1 MKSTRFLYSN
11 GVVSYSSDVPPVA
24 TFLESLPGA
33 YTTTRTHEN
42 GTTLLFWE
50 RHLKRLSNSAR
61 ILVNSSPHLILKANK
76 KNPSFFPPLSITS
89 SLKWETRIRSLVR
102 NSLNH
107 VLPIALE
114 ERSNGEELAV
124 TALISGDLEKLK
136 AIGNVANDDDDRV
149 FQFLDVHLHIGSYV
163 PPVFGIEENGAHL
176 ALVGRGRDI
185 SDAKY
190 SDWVRLRKPLE
201 KLRPHSVTELL
212 LSNDGDRILEGC
224 ITNFFVICQ
233 IDKSEAEGKYLND
246 YDNAYS
252 VEVQTAP
259 ISDGVLPGVIRQL
272 VIEVCRIKGIPVREV
287 APSWERHQ
295 LWEEAFVTNSLRVLQ
310 HVETIKVPHPWE
322 SLESKCLEG
331 ISWIEKKFQTQVR
344 VSDMD
349 ASDIG
354 SRNYD
359 KSHPERDHG
368 ESQHGRALVKGIRVA
383 DNGVSCVARSA
394 LVSESQSL
402 HIAIDTCITC
412 TDHRFNSN
420 GTKDFVFFLKE
431 DSEYRKFL
439 SGTKL
444 ITVDNQIMEQVEHVN
459 EVRVFV
465 GELSYHQQLD
475 INLKP
480 CSLCMF
486 EVHLIAELEF

>member
-1 MKSTRFLYSN
+1 MNSTRFLYSN
-11 GVVSYSSDVPPVA
+11 GVVSYSDVPPVA

-50 RHLKRLSNSAR
+50 RHLKRLSSSAR
-61 ILVNSSPHLILKANK
+61 ILVNSSPHLIFKENK
-76 KNPSFFPPLSITS
+76 INPSFSPPVSIIS
-89 SLKWETRIRSLVR
+89 SLKWETRIRLLVS

-124 TALISGDLEKLK
+124 TALVSGDLEKLK
-136 AIGNVANDDDDRV
+136 AMENVANGDDGV
-149 FQFLDVHLHIGSYV
+149 FQFFDVHLHIGSYV

-176 ALVGRGRDI
+176 ALVGRGRDF

-233 IDKSEAEGKYLND
+233 MDKSGAEGQYLND

-272 VIEVCRIKGIPVREV
+272 VIEICHIKGIPVREV
-287 APSWERHQ
+287 APPWEKHQ

-331 ISWIEKKFQTQVR
+331 ISWIEKKFQQGPGIMTKIIQKEIMER
-344 VSDMD
+344 
-349 ASDIG
+349 ASTEG
-354 SRNYD
+354 
-359 KSHPERDHG
+359 HW
-368 ESQHGRALVKGIRVA
+368 
-383 DNGVSCVARSA
+383 
-394 LVSESQSL
+394 
-402 HIAIDTCITC
+402 
-412 TDHRFNSN
+412 
-420 GTKDFVFFLKE
+420 LKE
-431 DSEYRKFL
+431 S
-439 SGTKL
+439 
-444 ITVDNQIMEQVEHVN
+444 V
-459 EVRVFV
+459 
-465 GELSYHQQLD
+465 
-475 INLKP
+475 
-480 CSLCMF
+480 
-486 EVHLIAELEF
+486 

>member
-11 GVVSYSSDVPPVA
+11 GVVSNSSDVPPVA
-24 TFLESLPGA
+24 TFLESVPGA

-61 ILVNSSPHLILKANK
+61 ILVNSSPHLIFKANR
-76 KNPSFFPPLSITS
+76 KNPSFFPPLSISS

-136 AIGNVANDDDDRV
+136 AVGNVANDDGV
-149 FQFLDVHLHIGSYV
+149 FQFLDVV
-163 PPVFGIEENGAHL
+163 EGIFQMLSIRTG
-176 ALVGRGRDI
+176 
-185 SDAKY
+185 
-190 SDWVRLRKPLE
+190 LRKPLE

-272 VIEVCRIKGIPVREV
+272 VIEVCHIKGIPVREV

-310 HVETIKVPHPWE
+310 HVETIQVPHPWE

-331 ISWIEKKFQTQVR
+331 ISWTEKKFQTQVR

-354 SRNYD
+354 AES
-359 KSHPERDHG
+359 DHG

-383 DNGVSCVARSA
+383 DNGVSCVARSS

-402 HIAIDTCITC
+402 HSAIDTCITC
-412 TDHRFNSN
+412 TDPRFNSN
-420 GTKDFVFFLKE
+420 GTKPTRFDSTDLSTNHLLASEQELYFHFGYTLNYFCLLHCCFGYAVQGTTFL
-431 DSEYRKFL
+431 
-439 SGTKL
+439 
-444 ITVDNQIMEQVEHVN
+444 VN
-459 EVRVFV
+459 EFTDH
-465 GELSYHQQLD
+465 ESYSYYRTSTLLRAVNLQL
-475 INLKP
+475 
-480 CSLCMF
+480 
-486 EVHLIAELEF
+486 

>member
-1 MKSTRFLYSN
+1 MKSTRLIYSN
-11 GVVSYSSDVPPVA
+11 GVVSCSSDVHPVA

-76 KNPSFFPPLSITS
+76 KNPSFFPHLSITS

-114 ERSNGEELAV
+114 ERSNGEELAI

-136 AIGNVANDDDDRV
+136 AMGNVANDDDDRV

-233 IDKSEAEGKYLND
+233 IDKSEAEGKYMND
-246 YDNAYS
+246 YGNAYS

-322 SLESKCLEG
+322 SLESKCLDG

-383 DNGVSCVARSA
+383 DNGVSCVARSS

-402 HIAIDTCITC
+402 HSAIDTCIT
-412 TDHRFNSN
+412 
-420 GTKDFVFFLKE
+420 
-431 DSEYRKFL
+431 
-439 SGTKL
+439 
-444 ITVDNQIMEQVEHVN
+444 
-459 EVRVFV
+459 
-465 GELSYHQQLD
+465 
-475 INLKP
+475 
-480 CSLCMF
+480 
-486 EVHLIAELEF
+486 